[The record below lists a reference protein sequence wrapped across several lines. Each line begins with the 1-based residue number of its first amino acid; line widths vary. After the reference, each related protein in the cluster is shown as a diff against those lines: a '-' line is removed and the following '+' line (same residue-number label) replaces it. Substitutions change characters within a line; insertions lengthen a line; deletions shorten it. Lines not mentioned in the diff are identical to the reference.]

1 MVKSFY
7 ISGMTCIY
15 CQNRIESTLKD
26 LSGIKEVSV
35 NFKSGAAQVSFD
47 EKKISFVRIERE
59 IKKLGYEVLSERK
72 AGRKNIIRAICLLT
86 AIIAL
91 YILLQQFGILNLLV
105 PSRLADSSMGYGMLF
120 VIGLL
125 TSVHCIAMCGGINL
139 SQCLPKTESE
149 ESGKKGAAFLPSVLY
164 NLGRVISYTLIG
176 FLLGLIGWLIGGSSG
191 VGVPVLL
198 QGILKLIAGALMI
211 IMGINMLGIFPWLRK
226 LNIQMPK
233 CISKKIGQKK
243 AATVRPFAV
252 GLLNGLMPCGPL
264 QSMQILALA
273 SANPFSGA
281 LSMLLFSLGTV
292 PLMLG
297 LGSIV
302 TVLGKRFTHAVMN
315 IGAVLVTVLGF
326 AMLAQGG
333 SLSGLISS
341 EMILFLIIGLSVIG
355 IASVIPFTKKAYR
368 VTSVIAAFVLV
379 FSVCIICKHSDK
391 EIPQTVSDAQVVDGV
406 QSIESTLLSGQYPTI
421 TVKEDIPVKWTIN
434 APSGSINGC
443 NYKMII
449 SEYGIEHTFQ
459 EGENIIEFT
468 PTEAGTFT
476 YTCWMGMIKGKIIV
490 TETTSSDFA
499 NSVVPDISGEISE
512 NNSGNADNTQVIAEG
527 EYLTIST
534 AKIKE
539 TATIYPITVDGTPME
554 ILAIK
559 ASDGTVRTAFNTC
572 QACYTSGRGYYVQ
585 NGNYLVCQN
594 CGSQFTGDDVE
605 IVTGGC
611 NPLPILE
618 ENKTVT
624 EDSILIYYDFLKEYT
639 NVFAYWKK

>member
-1 MVKSFY
+1 MVKYFY
-7 ISGMTCIY
+7 INGMTCVN
-15 CQNRIESTLKD
+15 CQNRIESQLRN
-26 LSGIKEVSV
+26 LPGIKEVSV
-35 NFKSGAAQVSFD
+35 NFKSGTAQINFD
-47 EKKISFVRIERE
+47 EKKISFARVKRE
-59 IKKLGYEVLSERK
+59 IEKLGYEVLSERK
-72 AGRKNIIRAICLLT
+72 AGRKNIIKAICLL
-86 AIIAL
+86 AVIIAL
-91 YILLQQFGILNLLV
+91 YVFLQQFGILNLLV

-139 SQCLPKTESE
+139 SQCFPKNEAG
-149 ESGKKGAAFLPSVLY
+149 ESGKKGAAFLPSILY
-164 NLGRVISYTLIG
+164 NFGRVISYTLIG
-176 FLLGLIGWLIGGSSG
+176 FLLGLIGWLIGGNSS

-226 LNIQMPK
+226 LNIHMPK
-233 CISKKIGQKK
+233 SVSKKIGHKK
-243 AATVRPFAV
+243 ATAVRPFAV

-273 SANPFSGA
+273 SSNPFTGA
-281 LSMLLFSLGTV
+281 LSMFLFSLGTV

-302 TVLGKRFTHAVMN
+302 TVLSKRFTYAIMN

-341 EMILFLIIGLSVIG
+341 DMLLFLIIGLSVIG
-355 IASVIPFTKKAYR
+355 IASIIPFTKKAYR
-368 VTSVIAAFVLV
+368 ITSVITAFVLV
-379 FSVCIICKHSDK
+379 LTVGIIWRHSDK
-391 EIPQTVSDAQVVDGV
+391 ETHQTVSDVQVVDGV
-406 QSIESTLLSGQYPTI
+406 QSIHSTLLSGKYPTI

-434 APSGSINGC
+434 APNGSINGC

-468 PTEAGTFT
+468 PTEAGTFS

-490 TETTSSDFA
+490 TETTSSDSA
-499 NSVVPDISGEISE
+499 VSDISDVIPEDD
-512 NNSGNADNTQVIAEG
+512 SGNANNTQVISEG

-534 AKIKE
+534 STIKE
-539 TATIYPITVDGTPME
+539 TATFYPLTVDGTQME

-559 ASDGTVRTAFNTC
+559 ASDGTIRTAFNTC
-572 QACYTSGRGYYVQ
+572 QACYASGRGYYVQ
-585 NGNYLVCQN
+585 NGKYLTCQN
-594 CGSQFTGDDVE
+594 CGSRFTGDDVE

-611 NPLPILE
+611 NPVPILE

-624 EDSILIYYDFLKEYT
+624 EDSILIDYDFLKEYT
-639 NVFAYWKK
+639 DVFANWKQ